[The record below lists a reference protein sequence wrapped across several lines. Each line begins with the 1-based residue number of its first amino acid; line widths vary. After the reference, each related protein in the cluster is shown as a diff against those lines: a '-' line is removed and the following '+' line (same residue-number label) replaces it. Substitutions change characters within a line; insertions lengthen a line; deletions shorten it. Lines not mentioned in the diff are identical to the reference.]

1 MSQLDK
7 KKLWKI
13 KIKENPVN
21 KNKLY
26 KIEKITNQKFRK
38 GNKKVTGLLIKW
50 EGDTQ
55 LTRETLSGINATA
68 SGMVKE
74 YLDSKNLKS

>member
-68 SGMVKE
+68 SK
-74 YLDSKNLKS
+74 